1 MQVGSYLHSV
11 EPSEGDSAGDTYLDI
26 LVVQRGTE
34 NQNSGW
40 NHQGSEC
47 RWEEKRTKHEACA
60 TTYTN
65 TEKLGKWPG
74 RRRRGWER
82 TVRKTG
88 GETGHQVQETKRAEC
103 FRRSE
108 WSAGSNA
115 IRSRKPSEQNASE
128 GASDQLGQTLLRGQT
143 GRRLR
148 KDYQILQY
156 RNCFSWSG
164 RGKIWTGE
172 DSAQSRKTDIAPSKN
187 SALKEERRHKWGERI
202 ERRFFPEMGE
212 ITVYATCNDVI
223 QDKLRR
229 SWLGNPRGQH
239 WLRSHQEQRTSLCY
253 PWPALL
259 DSLDNH
265 T

>member
-74 RRRRGWER
+74 RRRRGWEK

-108 WSAGSNA
+108 WSAG
-115 IRSRKPSEQNASE
+115 
-128 GASDQLGQTLLRGQT
+128 
-143 GRRLR
+143 
-148 KDYQILQY
+148 
-156 RNCFSWSG
+156 
-164 RGKIWTGE
+164 
-172 DSAQSRKTDIAPSKN
+172 
-187 SALKEERRHKWGERI
+187 ERI
-202 ERRFFPEMGE
+202 ERRFFSWDGR